1 MKRFFGMMP
10 SSEIEVRKIYD
21 DGLSGHLHM
30 EIDAGPNGWTLR
42 MADGSTRYKDESKGT
57 EKNLAEA
64 EAIAEEL
71 FPNMKEIDP
80 PTAYRECCGGS
91 IQSEEIM
98 EDEIVE
104 ECCEEDMD
112 EEECVDEWCEEEM
125 ASEEDEVMEE

>member
-21 DGLSGHLHM
+21 DGLAGLLHL

-64 EAIAEEL
+64 EAIA
-71 FPNMKEIDP
+71 KESKEAYDKIDK
-80 PTAYRECCGGS
+80 CN
-91 IQSEEIM
+91 IK
-98 EDEIVE
+98 
-104 ECCEEDMD
+104 
-112 EEECVDEWCEEEM
+112 
-125 ASEEDEVMEE
+125 